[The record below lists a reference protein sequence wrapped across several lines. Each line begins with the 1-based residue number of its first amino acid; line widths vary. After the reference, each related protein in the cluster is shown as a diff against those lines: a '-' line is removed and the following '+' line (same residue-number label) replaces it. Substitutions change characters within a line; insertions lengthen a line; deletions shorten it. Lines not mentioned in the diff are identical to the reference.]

1 MSLNNHR
8 DIVIDASRLDRIEE
22 KIDKLSD
29 AMISLARAEE
39 RLISIETNNAN
50 QYERINKMSLKIDN
64 LQSEVDKAKYTNRA
78 ISKLFWVI
86 LASISGTLA
95 AVFIK

>member
-8 DIVIDASRLDRIEE
+8 DIVIDANRLDRIEE

-64 LQSEVDKAKYTNRA
+64 LQSEVDKAKYTTSA